1 MDFCIVELFTVVK
14 KWCYER
20 GELMGEF
27 IAENFLKLFLSALTA
42 IVGVLARQ
50 VVKLS
55 IQYKANQRG
64 TKVLLA
70 NEITKSHDFYMR
82 LGWCSVEKKRVVL
95 DMYEEYKTLG
105 GNGILT
111 KLINDIL
118 NLREYGEDKR

>member
-1 MDFCIVELFTVVK
+1 
-14 KWCYER
+14 
-20 GELMGEF
+20 MGEF